1 MSEFLVVSS
10 TFAREPILAVLLVAG
25 LLIAFGALFLR
36 LNGIAFGEP
45 AGSTAPAKA
54 SYVPMYVH
62 FAIVFAAGIYL
73 PPVLVT
79 WFQHIARLL
88 G

>member
-1 MSEFLVVSS
+1 
-10 TFAREPILAVLLVAG
+10 
-25 LLIAFGALFLR
+25 
-36 LNGIAFGEP
+36 
-45 AGSTAPAKA
+45 
-54 SYVPMYVH
+54 VH
-62 FAIVFAAGIYL
+62 VAIVFAAGIYL